1 MTANERIKIFLQ
13 LQNKNL
19 KFQDIADKMEIKP
32 QTLRS
37 YLNKKGYKLTNGK
50 YELKD
55 DIDDIKEE
63 KKQIEFNEIKNTK
76 VEKKENVKKNN
87 TKRKTQKPKRDKK
100 VNLTPEDMDK
110 LCEVYDWYLQVRDVK
125 AIKPKTKT
133 SKKDIVIEKNN
144 IDELKSTSIRVDKKI
159 WEDFERLCSNSS
171 FTKQE
176 IITQALKNFLKE
188 NKHLL

>member
-37 YLNKKGYKLTNGK
+37 YLNKKGYKLANGK
-50 YELKD
+50 YELK
-55 DIDDIKEE
+55 DDIKEE

-87 TKRKTQKPKRDKK
+87 AKRKIQKPKRDKK

-133 SKKDIVIEKNN
+133 SKKDIEIEENN

>member
-1 MTANERIKIFLQ
+1 MTGNERIKIFMQ

-19 KFQDIADKMEIKP
+19 KFQDIANKMEIKP

-55 DIDDIKEE
+55 GIKED

-76 VEKKENVKKNN
+76 IEKKENVKKNT
-87 TKRKTQKPKRDKK
+87 TKQRKTSNPKRDKK

-133 SKKDIVIEKNN
+133 SKKDIAIEENN
-144 IDELKSTSIRVDKKI
+144 IGELKSTSIRVDKKI
-159 WEDFERLCSNSS
+159 WEEFERLCSNSS

>member
-55 DIDDIKEE
+55 DIKEE

-76 VEKKENVKKNN
+76 IEKKENVKK
-87 TKRKTQKPKRDKK
+87 
-100 VNLTPEDMDK
+100 
-110 LCEVYDWYLQVRDVK
+110 
-125 AIKPKTKT
+125 
-133 SKKDIVIEKNN
+133 
-144 IDELKSTSIRVDKKI
+144 
-159 WEDFERLCSNSS
+159 
-171 FTKQE
+171 
-176 IITQALKNFLKE
+176 IILKE
-188 NKHLL
+188 KHKNLKEIRK

>member
-1 MTANERIKIFLQ
+1 MTGNERIKIFMQ

-50 YELKD
+50 YELK
-55 DIDDIKEE
+55 DDIKEE

-133 SKKDIVIEKNN
+133 SKKDIVIEENN